1 MERTLAIIKPDAV
14 AKSFIGEI
22 IRRIEKEGLLILSMK
37 MIHLDREKA
46 EGFYYVHKGKTFFND
61 LIDFMTSGPIVVM
74 VLYGDNAISRWRRLM
89 GATNPEKADEGTI
102 RKDFAHSIEKN
113 AVHGSDSTES
123 AQFEINY
130 FFSSLEINTINKDLV
145 FNSGSK

>member
-46 EGFYYVHKGKTFFND
+46 EGFYYVHKCKPFFND

-74 VLYGDNAISRWRRLM
+74 ILSGQNAILRWRKLM
-89 GATNPEKADEGTI
+89 GATNPANAEEGTI

-113 AVHGSDSTES
+113 AVHGSDSPES
-123 AQFEINY
+123 AQFEVSY
-130 FFSSLEINTINKDLV
+130 FFSSLEINSIDKDLV

>member
-14 AKSFIGEI
+14 AKSFIGDI

-74 VLYGDNAISRWRRLM
+74 ILSGQNAILRWRKLM
-89 GATNPEKADEGTI
+89 GATNPANAEEGTI

-113 AVHGSDSTES
+113 AVHGSDSPES
-123 AQFEINY
+123 AQFEVSY
-130 FFSSLEINTINKDLV
+130 FFSSLEINSIDKDLV